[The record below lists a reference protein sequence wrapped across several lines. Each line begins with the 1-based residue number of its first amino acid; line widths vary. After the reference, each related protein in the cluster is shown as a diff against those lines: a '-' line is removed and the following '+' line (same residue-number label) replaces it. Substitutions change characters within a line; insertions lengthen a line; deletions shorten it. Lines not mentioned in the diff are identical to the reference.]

1 MSFKEYHTTVQGRP
15 LTIYKDEEIH
25 IPTYTIHHDPKY
37 YPDPQR
43 FDPERFSKVNH
54 SCQQPLIYETQCK
67 MLMQE
72 AKASRHPMAFLGFG
86 QGPRNCIGLR
96 FALIENKIA
105 LTKLLPLYEFV
116 PGKDT
121 PRHHS
126 HMTSANKA
134 GSFWQI
140 NSLNLLQ
147 PCRHHM

>member
-1 MSFKEYHTTVQGRP
+1 
-15 LTIYKDEEIH
+15 
-25 IPTYTIHHDPKY
+25 
-37 YPDPQR
+37 
-43 FDPERFSKVNH
+43 
-54 SCQQPLIYETQCK
+54 
-67 MLMQE
+67 MQE

-126 HMTSANKA
+126 HLTSANKA

>member
-1 MSFKEYHTTVQGRP
+1 
-15 LTIYKDEEIH
+15 
-25 IPTYTIHHDPKY
+25 
-37 YPDPQR
+37 
-43 FDPERFSKVNH
+43 
-54 SCQQPLIYETQCK
+54 

-126 HMTSANKA
+126 HMTSANKS

-140 NSLNLLQ
+140 NLLSLLK
-147 PCRHHM
+147 PCGHHM